1 MAGMDP
7 RRLAAVDMYG
17 THGTLRRRRIVLF
30 EFVGGLI
37 AAVAFGS
44 WLISI
49 GDAGNAVIGAII
61 VVAIAGLWFG
71 PELARNHALLAS
83 CEWGAG
89 GMKWDVGA
97 VTIRNAYVHDN
108 DCKGLW
114 ADMNAHDAVIEN
126 SLIGNNRAEGIFYEI
141 SHGAVIRDNQ
151 VYRNGYA
158 ADGWYWDGGISWLGA
173 WRGDRCVVL
182 CLVVRSRRGV
192 RPCRWDFGGD

>member
-61 VVAIAGLWFG
+61 VAIGLNYAPLAVYAVRFSSAGALETELTDVDVPKELRRYTVLQLWVFV
-71 PELARNHALLAS
+71 PLAL
-83 CEWGAG
+83 
-89 GMKWDVGA
+89 
-97 VTIRNAYVHDN
+97 
-108 DCKGLW
+108 
-114 ADMNAHDAVIEN
+114 
-126 SLIGNNRAEGIFYEI
+126 
-141 SHGAVIRDNQ
+141 
-151 VYRNGYA
+151 
-158 ADGWYWDGGISWLGA
+158 
-173 WRGDRCVVL
+173 VVL
-182 CLVVRSRRGV
+182 DVRRRL
-192 RPCRWDFGGD
+192 RTA